1 MILTVVNYIMKMV
14 KLFVIK
20 GDIHQGKRVVM
31 EHLIGRMVKKN
42 MKDPGNLGD
51 GMEKG
56 FGIGKMEKYIT
67 KVIL

>member
-1 MILTVVNYIMKMV
+1 
-14 KLFVIK
+14 
-20 GDIHQGKRVVM
+20 M

-42 MKDPGNLGD
+42 MKDPENLGD